1 MEDRFTKADL
11 KGVASDILAQCRE
24 EYPAEVYDEV
34 VSDMCEAVICAEGFK
49 GRDAQKLREFCGL

>member
-1 MEDRFTKADL
+1 MKDRFTKADL

-34 VSDMCEAVICAEGFK
+34 VSDMCEAVICAEGFS
-49 GRDAQKLREFCGL
+49 RWEAELLREFCGL